1 MAKRKRRRVP
11 PQAEQPMDIVFVSA
25 EAAPWSKTGGL
36 GDVVGSLPIALADR
50 GHRVMVVVP
59 RSDTTMSLGI
69 PMPAAPCSGSPQASH
84 LEGKAWPAG
93 QLADM
98 PLEEQ
103 RSCLPC
109 VNHGYPSW

>member
-11 PQAEQPMDIVFVSA
+11 PQAEKPMDIVFVSA

-59 RSDTTMSLGI
+59 R
-69 PMPAAPCSGSPQASH
+69 CVSGHRVDA
-84 LEGKAWPAG
+84 
-93 QLADM
+93 
-98 PLEEQ
+98 
-103 RSCLPC
+103 
-109 VNHGYPSW
+109 